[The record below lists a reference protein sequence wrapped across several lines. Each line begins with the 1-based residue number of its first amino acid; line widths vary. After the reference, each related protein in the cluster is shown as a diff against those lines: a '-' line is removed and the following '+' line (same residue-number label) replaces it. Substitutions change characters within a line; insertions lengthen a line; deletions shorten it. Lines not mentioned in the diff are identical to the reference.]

1 MILLITNCS
10 FGIKQQSLTQ
20 MHFDTEI
27 FRTSDKEILKEVER
41 QIKENRKNELLRNTQ
56 QLTEI
61 SEENNSKKN
70 RRKAMKEMV
79 MCLERIQLS

>member
-1 MILLITNCS
+1 
-10 FGIKQQSLTQ
+10 

-56 QLTEI
+56 QY
-61 SEENNSKKN
+61 
-70 RRKAMKEMV
+70 
-79 MCLERIQLS
+79 

>member
-1 MILLITNCS
+1 
-10 FGIKQQSLTQ
+10 
-20 MHFDTEI
+20 MHFNTEL
-27 FRTSDKEILKEVER
+27 FRISDAEILKEVER
-41 QIKENRKNELLRNTQ
+41 QIKENRKNELRNTK

>member
-1 MILLITNCS
+1 
-10 FGIKQQSLTQ
+10 

-41 QIKENRKNELLRNTQ
+41 QIKENRKNELLRNTK